1 MELKKMSMDIIN
13 VCAQVK
19 LTKYFKSCESVFYST
34 IKINR
39 KHSYLILLKVKFVII
54 GITHCEM

>member
-1 MELKKMSMDIIN
+1 MSMDIIN

-39 KHSYLILLKVKFVII
+39 KHSYLILLKVKFIII
-54 GITHCEM
+54 GITQCEM